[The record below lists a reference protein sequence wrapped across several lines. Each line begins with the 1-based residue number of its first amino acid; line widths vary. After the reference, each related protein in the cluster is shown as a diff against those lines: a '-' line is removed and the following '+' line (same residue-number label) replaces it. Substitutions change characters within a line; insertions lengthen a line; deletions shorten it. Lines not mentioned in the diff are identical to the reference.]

1 MRKFKTLKLAEDIH
15 MYAQN
20 ALQLENTKFNFLL
33 ADKENVSF
41 FWQTKRVKKENQCR
55 DQWQKLGVSREQRDQ
70 GNTSLKHF
78 KQQVA

>member
-41 FWQTKRVKKENQCR
+41 FWQTKRVKKENQF
-55 DQWQKLGVSREQRDQ
+55 D
-70 GNTSLKHF
+70 
-78 KQQVA
+78 